1 MGVRISPPVQST
13 FNQGYPMES
22 IRQYLKDSYSEFM
35 HRVTWPTWIS
45 LQKSTLVV
53 IAGSLVFA
61 LAIFAMDKVI
71 TQVFDFVYTLFA

>member
-1 MGVRISPPVQST
+1 
-13 FNQGYPMES
+13 MET

-53 IAGSLVFA
+53 IACSLVFA

>member
-1 MGVRISPPVQST
+1 
-13 FNQGYPMES
+13 MET

-53 IAGSLVFA
+53 IAGALVFA

>member
-13 FNQGYPMES
+13 FNQGNPMES
-22 IRQYLKDSYSEFM
+22 VRQYLKESYSEFM

-61 LAIFAMDKVI
+61 LVIYAMDKVI
-71 TQVFDFVYTLFA
+71 TQVVGFVYELLA

>member
-13 FNQGYPMES
+13 FNLGKPMEN
-22 IRQYLKDSYSEFM
+22 IRQYLKDSYTEFM

-61 LAIFAMDKVI
+61 LAIFVHGQSDYPSV
-71 TQVFDFVYTLFA
+71 